1 MISTRGFLQCLLA
14 VLITGPVFGHV
25 TVRPRESVAGTSE
38 KYTMRVPTE
47 RSSPTVR
54 VEVEFPEA
62 VEVSGFEPITGWNI
76 DYNKD
81 SSGKIT
87 RAVLSGSKIAP
98 QAVAEFVFNARNPS
112 AEATLVWKVVQIYE
126 DGSRSEWTGASGS
139 RSPAPTTL
147 ITQSASKK

>member
-1 MISTRGFLQCLLA
+1 MLRKILLQSALVA
-14 VLITGPVFGHV
+14 TAAITLYGHV
-25 TVRPRESVAGTSE
+25 TVRPRESTAGMGE

-62 VEVSGFEPITGWNI
+62 VEVSGFEPITGWTI
-76 DYNKD
+76 DYSKD

-98 QAVAEFVFNARNPS
+98 QAVAEFVFNARNPG

-126 DGSRSEWTGASGS
+126 DGSRSEWTGPSGS
-139 RSPAPTTL
+139 RSPAPATV
-147 ITQSASKK
+147 IKQSASKK